1 MVCIP
6 KGRKR
11 SYPSG
16 GDSPKRSK
24 IPRVKQPKNLT
35 HKAKLAKRT
44 VTEAVMKEKDIETKI
59 MHLEGILQQYKD
71 KEPPKLKPN
80 EALRVG
86 TDCSGMGC
94 DLIAMKALNLED
106 RCKPVFW
113 CEVCPK
119 KRALYEDVCQILG
132 LPLPRLHEDIT
143 AREHR
148 MLEDIDLY
156 ISGFPCKSMSSL
168 GKRLGVKDPR
178 GHIGFHC
185 LEVAIVKR
193 PAVSLFENVKGLLHK
208 KHKRFTDFFKKCLKT
223 CGYKVFM
230 KVLNTKE
237 HGVPQSR
244 PRVYIVAIHEKVL
257 RHKFKFP
264 KSFKGSKKD
273 LGQVLEREVKG
284 DELIDISNYEQK
296 HPGKNLWH
304 RPLVLDVQSSKG
316 FQHCH
321 FHSAPCLTFSRL
333 GHLKSGYYIP
343 VLRRRLSNFEAGRLQ
358 GLPDNLLRKLID
370 RHEAS
375 NLGSALGDGMS
386 INVLSKVILAALIS
400 IGFVPQNERD
410 IRDRWKEQR
419 SFWKGWNFESRQ

>member
-11 SYPSG
+11 SYPEG
-16 GDSPKRSK
+16 GDLPKRAE
-24 IPRVKQPKNLT
+24 IPKVKQPKHT
-35 HKAKLAKRT
+35 IKKSKMAKVANKK
-44 VTEAVMKEKDIETKI
+44 VKEAVLKEKDIEAN
-59 MHLEGILQQYKD
+59 MMRLEDLLQQYKD
-71 KEPPKLKPN
+71 KEPHKLKPD

-119 KRALYEDVCQILG
+119 KRALYEDVCRILG
-132 LPLPRLHEDIT
+132 LPLPRLHQDIT

-223 CGYKVFM
+223 CGYEVFM

-244 PRVYIVAIHEKVL
+244 PRVLYISWPSMK
-257 RHKFKFP
+257 KCYDTSS
-264 KSFKGSKKD
+264 SF
-273 LGQVLEREVKG
+273 R
-284 DELIDISNYEQK
+284 N
-296 HPGKNLWH
+296 
-304 RPLVLDVQSSKG
+304 
-316 FQHCH
+316 
-321 FHSAPCLTFSRL
+321 
-333 GHLKSGYYIP
+333 
-343 VLRRRLSNFEAGRLQ
+343 
-358 GLPDNLLRKLID
+358 
-370 RHEAS
+370 
-375 NLGSALGDGMS
+375 
-386 INVLSKVILAALIS
+386 LSKVQKRTWDKS
-400 IGFVPQNERD
+400 
-410 IRDRWKEQR
+410 
-419 SFWKGWNFESRQ
+419 WNAKSRGMS